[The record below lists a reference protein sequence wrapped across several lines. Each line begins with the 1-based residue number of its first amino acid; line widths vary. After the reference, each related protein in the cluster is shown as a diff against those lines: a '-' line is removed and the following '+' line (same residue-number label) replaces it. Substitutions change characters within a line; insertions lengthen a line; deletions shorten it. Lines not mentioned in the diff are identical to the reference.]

1 MAARGG
7 VVIGSSYDEAR
18 TRKMNADA
26 QMAEMELL
34 KAKGQYISVIDVQSA
49 WQSVLA
55 NMKAKLL
62 SMPSTV
68 APLVQS
74 ETNLGVVKDI
84 IENSVRECLEELSS
98 YEPGIEQRGIDG
110 VESNDQAISGN
121 TKTTAKANGQRVGRP
136 RKKVVK

>member
-34 KAKGQYISVIDVQSA
+34 KAKGQYISVVDVQSA
-49 WQSVLA
+49 WQNVLA

-68 APLVQS
+68 APLVLS
-74 ETNLGVVKDI
+74 ESNLGIVKEI

-98 YEPGIEQRGIDG
+98 YESEVEQRGVDS
-110 VESNDQAISGN
+110 VKSNDQEISRN
-121 TKTTAKANGQRVGRP
+121 IKTATKTNGERVGRP

>member
-1 MAARGG
+1 MNDESNF
-7 VVIGSSYDEAR
+7 VTYDEAR
-18 TRKMNADA
+18 TRKIAADA
-26 QMAEMELL
+26 ELAEMELA
-34 KAKGQYISVIDVQSA
+34 KAKREYISVYDVQSA
-49 WQSVLA
+49 WQDVLA

-98 YEPGIEQRGIDG
+98 YDPGIEQRGVDG
-110 VESNDQAISGN
+110 VESDDQAIPGN
-121 TKTTAKANGQRVGRP
+121 TKATAKANGKRMGRP
-136 RKKVVK
+136 RKAAKF